1 MYHVLI
7 TKRQGYEDNQSK
19 SNMYRKWIKGILEF
33 PELCEMG
40 ANKNYSDLCLSVG
53 LRKLKTNLQ
62 GKIFEKLWKT
72 EDTKYSLLK
81 QMTIYEQILVDLPGM
96 LRAHIDLVCLLN
108 KTYSGKLGSW
118 EAKAR
123 TIGDCIRENGGQ
135 ELEAC
140 WSNFVGVWNEKI
152 LGLVENFPDL

>member
-1 MYHVLI
+1 MYNILI
-7 TKRQGYEDNQSK
+7 TKRQNYQDNQSK

-33 PELCEMG
+33 SELCEM
-40 ANKNYSDLCLSVG
+40 ASTKNFSDLCLSLG

-81 QMTIYEQILVDLPGM
+81 QMTIYEQILVDLPCM

-118 EAKAR
+118 EAKTR
-123 TIGDCIRENGGQ
+123 TIGDCFRENGSQ